1 MTNANANTERATY
14 TAFERFLYYFLIP
27 LIYSSVL
34 VFVLFII
41 FNEDVRTSFLRTAN
55 QIPVIRELVPDV
67 KQEDPRA
74 YEQIMEDPEVK
85 RLQQEAKQQVAVLES
100 ELRSAIEASRQKDSE
115 IAALQERIA
124 ELETLRTDQE
134 VSSEQ
139 YEENLRSLA
148 RMYANMRPSKAAP
161 ILENLSKGEL
171 VQVLSYMTMD
181 QRSALLERM
190 DPETAAEVT
199 SMMIDMESI
208 ENAQI
213 TALKERIQQ
222 LETELAGRADA
233 LTTEQLAATFAVMDA
248 SSAANVLLEMLKQNE
263 GEVINILRAME
274 LPSRSAIL
282 AQISD
287 LDKSAAARLSSKL
300 SG

>member
-14 TAFERFLYYFLIP
+14 TAFERFLYFFLIP

-67 KQEDPRA
+67 KQEDPRV
-74 YEQIMEDPEVK
+74 YERIMEDPEVK
-85 RLQQEAKQQVAVLES
+85 RLQQEAKQQLAVLES
-100 ELRSAIEASRQKDSE
+100 ELRSAIEASRLKDSE

-124 ELETLRTDQE
+124 ELETVRTDQE

-213 TALKERIQQ
+213 TALKERIKQ
-222 LETELAGRADA
+222 LETELAGRADV